1 MYRKKLLIV
10 GGGNLCLQILQILA
24 PRNAFH
30 FHVAS
35 RNLEKATRLCNLM
48 RLAALQLDVSISTQP
63 WKMQLIETE
72 IEQNA
77 ATLAAIKPDII
88 VNCASLQSW
97 RVITQLPKA
106 QFDALDQAQLGPWL
120 PMHLAPAYALMRAI
134 KQSGVKAL
142 TVNAA
147 FPDAV
152 NAVLDKVG
160 LSPDVG
166 VGNIAN
172 LVPATR
178 SAIARLASCEPDKV
192 RVKLI
197 GQHFFS
203 HFVPRGGLP
212 GEANF
217 HLCYWVNGVEWT
229 GEFSAQRIFDSVSK
243 DFRRLGG
250 VDGQF
255 LTATSAVRVIEG
267 LYALE
272 EMETH
277 APGPHGL
284 PGGYPVRI
292 GMGKVLLS
300 LPYGIGRAEAI
311 SANQMGQRQDGIDAI
326 RADGC
331 VCFGREQMAVMESVL
346 GFFMPQMQVAEASGW
361 ATELARKYQAFADN
375 VGKQGVSAHVEQPS
389 RISHRI
395 AQQRR

>member
-1 MYRKKLLIV
+1 MHRKKLLIV

-24 PRNAFH
+24 PRNGFH

-35 RNLEKATRLCNLM
+35 RDLEGATRLCNLV
-48 RLAALQLDVSISTQP
+48 RLGALQLDVHVSIAP
-63 WKMQLIETE
+63 CHMDLIEE
-72 IEQNA
+72 NIDQNA
-77 ATLAAIKPDII
+77 ATLASIKPDII

-97 RVITQLPKA
+97 RIITQLPKA
-106 QFDALDQAQLGPWL
+106 SFEALDKAQLGPWL
-120 PMHLAPAYALMRAI
+120 PMHLAPAYALMRAVR
-134 KQSGVKAL
+134 QSGVRAL

-160 LSPDVG
+160 LAPDVG
-166 VGNIAN
+166 AGNIAN

-178 SAIARLASCEPDKV
+178 SAIALLAGCEADKV

-197 GQHFFS
+197 GQHYFS
-203 HFVPRGGLP
+203 HYVPRAGLP
-212 GEANF
+212 HEANF

-229 GEFSAQRIFDSVSK
+229 GEFSARNIFDRVATC
-243 DFRRLGG
+243 FRRLGG

-255 LTATSAVRVIEG
+255 LTAASAVSIIDNLFG
-267 LYALE
+267 LQEVEA
-272 EMETH
+272 H

-292 GMGKVLLS
+292 GMGQVLLS

-311 SANQMGQRQDGIDAI
+311 AANQLGQRQDGIEQI

-331 VCFGREQMAVMESVL
+331 VSFGQQHMNVMESLL
-346 GFFMPQMQVAEASGW
+346 GFFMPQMQVAEAASW
-361 ATELARKYQAFADN
+361 AQELGSKYRAFAQS
-375 VGKQGVSAHVEQPS
+375 VARQGVTTHATSPS
-389 RISHRI
+389 RHSVRF
-395 AQQRR
+395 APQR